1 MKMYKICLILGFL
14 TIFSGCSLI
23 PYNKQ
28 EERPKVTIE
37 KHIIAIPSS
46 LLQHFCTW
54 KKDVATVGELSD
66 SYVHNTLC
74 GMKYAAQVEEQQ
86 QYIDKMMEEEN
97 DPRSK

>member
-1 MKMYKICLILGFL
+1 MKMYKTCSILGFL
-14 TIFSGCSLI
+14 MIFSGCSSI
-23 PYNKQ
+23 PYINKPV
-28 EERPKVTIE
+28 EHPKATIE

-46 LLQHFCTW
+46 LLQHFCNW

-86 QYIDKMMEEEN
+86 QYIDRMVGGGK
-97 DPRSK
+97 